1 LLIPPNMLKLRLMAL
16 GILGL
21 LILSMIATIPV
32 SDVPV
37 KAQGGSGTGTRVG
50 VGLYL
55 ISFGNYDEN
64 KGAYTMDFYIWFQ
77 FPTNG
82 TPAGFSIDNFEF
94 MNGRAGSR
102 DQISFTDDGTTT
114 EIWYRVQA
122 DLYATPHFKMYPFDK
137 QKLTMEL
144 EDSGMTTTDLV
155 YYPLTQDN
163 TLDPDL
169 TIAGWDISGSSW
181 TATTHHYGW
190 GEEYSRMV
198 FTINVSRPPTSTTI
212 KTMLP
217 PIIFC
222 IVSGLSFFFPSTRM
236 GEKVGL
242 STSMLITAVM
252 FHISQTS
259 SLPPLGSLIM
269 IDKIMLATYTFLTIS
284 LIATSLVVINED
296 IWKKEKLTMKINV
309 IGGMMAAIMPFLMF
323 GILWFT

>member
-1 LLIPPNMLKLRLMAL
+1 MAI
-16 GILGL
+16 GVLGL
-21 LILSMIATIPV
+21 LILSLIATLPV

-37 KAQGGSGTGTRVG
+37 KAQGGSGTGTHVG

-64 KGAYTMDFYIWFQ
+64 KGAYTMDFYLWFK

-82 TPAGFSIDNFEF
+82 TPEGFSIDTFEF

-102 DQISFTDDGTTT
+102 NLISYTNDNTTT

-122 DLYATPHFKMYPFDK
+122 DLYSTPQFKMYPYDN
-137 QKLTMEL
+137 QKLKMEL
-144 EDSGMTTTDLV
+144 EDSGMTTKDLV
-155 YYPLTQDN
+155 YYPLTEG
-163 TLDPDL
+163 TGLDPDL
-169 TIAGWDISGSSW
+169 TIAGWDISGWSW
-181 TATTHHYGW
+181 SATTHHYGW

-198 FTINVSRPPTSTTI
+198 FTIKVSRPPTSTTV
-212 KTMLP
+212 KTLLP

-252 FHISQTS
+252 FHISQTA

-269 IDKIMLATYTFLTIS
+269 IDKIMMATYTFLTIS
-284 LIATSLVVINED
+284 LIATALVVINED
-296 IWKKEKLTMKINV
+296 IWKKPKLTMKINI
-309 IGGMMAAIMPFLMF
+309 IGGIAAAVMPFILF
-323 GILWFT
+323 GILLLM

>member
-1 LLIPPNMLKLRLMAL
+1 MTKLRLIAI
-16 GILGL
+16 GVLGL
-21 LILSMIATIPV
+21 LILGLIATIPV

-37 KAQGGSGTGTRVG
+37 KAQGGTGTGTRVG

-64 KGAYTMDFYIWFQ
+64 KGAYTMDFYVWFQ

-82 TPAGFSIDNFEF
+82 TPTDFSIDKFEF

-102 DQISFTDDGTTT
+102 DLISSTSENGTT

-137 QKLTMEL
+137 QKLTMVI
-144 EDSGMTTTDLV
+144 EDSNMTTKDLV
-155 YYPLTQDN
+155 YYPLTEDK
-163 TLDPDL
+163 TIDPDL
-169 TIAGWDISGSSW
+169 TIAGWDISGWSW

-190 GEEYSRMV
+190 GEDYSRMV

-217 PIIFC
+217 PVIFC

-269 IDKIMLATYTFLTIS
+269 IDKIMLATYAFLTIS
-284 LIATSLVVINED
+284 LIATALVVINED
-296 IWKKEKLTMKINV
+296 IWKKKGLTMKINV
-309 IGGMMAAIMPFLMF
+309 TGGIMAAVMPFILF
-323 GILWFT
+323 GILWLV